1 MSWQLGPWVIQQPLW
16 IVAAL
21 LLLLASWVLKQVSTR
36 SDWDRV
42 IAEPVFAYLGGR
54 AQNRLSWNI
63 ALLTAALVALSL
75 CKPVLRQSDDD
86 TWRHSIG
93 WVVLADVSRSMTL
106 SDVVPSRL
114 SAMRLALSELSRQA
128 GARPISL
135 ILFSGD
141 AFLVAPP
148 AFDLS
153 VYNEHAA
160 LLEHGV
166 LPTEGSNLARAL
178 SLATAVVQDS
188 EFIQARLFVLGDS
201 GGISKSSLAAARYLA
216 DAGHRLDV
224 LVFGTAGNASG
235 NDDTPAELVVD
246 EESVSALAKA
256 GNGRYLIANQFGTVD
271 YDALNLQQQASAS
284 THSELQALVWRQQSH
299 WILLLVIPLMLWLFR
314 QEANR

>member
-21 LLLLASWVLKQVSTR
+21 LLLLASWVLKQTSTR

-114 SAMRLALSELSRQA
+114 SAMRLAMSELSRQA

-256 GNGRYLIANQFGTVD
+256 GNGRYLIANRFGTVD